1 MVNNND
7 KKKILKQ
14 MLNEKTLFEM
24 NGGAGITT
32 PSIYGSAIPST
43 TKIGTGASTDPTIG
57 SVVSNITG
65 IKTSMSETQGALGAT
80 NFINLMRTLG
90 KDSNV
95 KTNQQLNGTLPLT
108 VEQVQKKGYVGLPI
122 YIADQISKVTG
133 TMASGQVGIDKTVD
147 DLENDASDNN
157 LTLIN
162 ESSFKELKATPGEGK
177 NRYLTL
183 YDLITNDQGQFL
195 SADLEIILNQFSSLA
210 QFKHL
215 PSLQYLSQ
223 EGGKK
228 SGGSTKK
235 RSRKIRK

>member
-90 KDSNV
+90 KDSDV
-95 KTNQQLNGTLPLT
+95 KTNPQLNGALPLT
-108 VEQVQKKGYVGLPI
+108 VEQVKQKGYVGLPI

-133 TMASGQVGIDKTVD
+133 TMASGQVAIDKTVE
-147 DLENDASDNN
+147 DLKDASDND
-157 LTLIN
+157 LTLISY
-162 ESSFKELKATPGEGK
+162 SSFQELEKAGGGK

>member
-1 MVNNND
+1 MVNNSD
-7 KKKILKQ
+7 KKNLLKK
-14 MLNEKTLFEM
+14 MLNDKTLFEM
-24 NGGAGITT
+24 NGGAVTT
-32 PSIYGSAIPST
+32 PSLYGSAIPST

-57 SVVSNITG
+57 SIVSNITG
-65 IKTSMSETQGALGAT
+65 IKTQMSETQGALGAT
-80 NFINLMRTLG
+80 NFINLMRSLNKNTDL
-90 KDSNV
+90 
-95 KTNQQLNGTLPLT
+95 KTNPQLNGTLPLT
-108 VEQVQKKGYVGLPI
+108 VDDVKNKGYVGLPI

-147 DLENDASDNN
+147 DLQSDPDNN
-157 LTLIN
+157 LTLVN
-162 ESSFKELKATPGEGK
+162 DSSFEELRATTGGGK

-183 YDLITNDQGQFL
+183 YDLITNDQGNFL

-228 SGGSTKK
+228 SSVSTKK